1 MYKIA
6 LVEDDSELN
15 MIISK
20 MLTRYQYKVEAIKDF
35 KNVTERL
42 LELTPDVVLLD
53 VNLPYMDGFHVCK
66 QVRQKS
72 SVPIIMISARNTDV
86 DQILGM
92 ELGADDYVVKPFS
105 MEVLHS
111 KIKACIRRAYGE
123 LIVEKNSNVLGEF
136 MLDHNSFTISFQEK
150 KVELSKNEY
159 KVLKL
164 LLNRINV
171 IVSREDLLNELWDDV
186 AFIDNNTLNVNI
198 SRIKHKL
205 SEIGVTDAIITKR
218 GFGYKF
224 VPSWLEKDQ

>member
-6 LVEDDSELN
+6 LVEDDSELGL
-15 MIISK
+15 IISK
-20 MLTRYQYKVEAIKDF
+20 MLTRYQYDVEVIKNF

-42 LELTPDVVLLD
+42 LQLTPDVVLLD
-53 VNLPYMDGFHVCK
+53 VNLPYMDGFHVCR

-72 SVPIIMISARNTDV
+72 NVPIIMISARNTDV
-86 DQILGM
+86 DQILGI

-111 KIKACIRRAYGE
+111 KIKACIRRSYGE
-123 LIVEKNSNVLGEF
+123 LIVEKNNHILGEF
-136 MLDHNSFTISFQEK
+136 TLDHNSFTILFQEK

-159 KVLKL
+159 KILKFF
-164 LLNRINV
+164 LNRINV

-198 SRIKHKL
+198 SRIKYKL
-205 SEIGVTDAIITKR
+205 NEIGVSDAIITKR
-218 GFGYKF
+218 GFGYMF
-224 VPSWLEKDQ
+224 IPSWLEKEE

>member
-6 LVEDDSELN
+6 LVEDDSELSL
-15 MIISK
+15 IISK
-20 MLTRYQYKVEAIKDF
+20 MLTRYQYNVVAIKDF

-42 LELTPDVVLLD
+42 LEITPDVVLLD
-53 VNLPYMDGFHVCK
+53 VNLPFMDGFHVCK

-86 DQILGM
+86 DQILGI

-123 LIVEKNSNVLGEF
+123 LIVEKNNHVLGEF
-136 MLDHNSFTISFQEK
+136 TLDHNSFTISFHEN

-159 KVLKL
+159 KVLKI

-186 AFIDNNTLNVNI
+186 SFIDNNTLNVNI

-205 SEIGVTDAIITKR
+205 SEIGVADAIMTKR
-218 GFGYKF
+218 GVGYKL
-224 VPSWLEKDQ
+224 VPSWLEKEE